1 MLLEFCVFVLF
12 IIVVSIIIV
21 PYYVLVLFV
30 WFIGGIGRTGLG
42 FGFGDVLFVL
52 FGGNMND
59 VLLSV
64 LFESVGK
71 GIIGMIGVV
80 VELLLLLLVPVL
92 FVLSPVLLF

>member
-1 MLLEFCVFVLF
+1 MEFCVSVLF

-21 PYYVLVLFV
+21 PYYVFVVLVLF
-30 WFIGGIGRTGLG
+30 FGGIGSTGLG

-80 VELLLLLLVPVL
+80 IELLLLLLVPALLV
-92 FVLSPVLLF
+92 FSPVLLF